1 MQFGSFPDLA
11 QIFPGLGP
19 HREHDFS
26 DLAIEISRMVGA
38 TITSTDFPAA
48 SVCVWHVYG
57 IGITHSQKWLQN
69 LILKHWIKYYE
80 SLTAE
85 FHLLC

>member
-1 MQFGSFPDLA
+1 MQFDSFPDPA

-19 HREHDFS
+19 HGEHDFS

-48 SVCVWHVYG
+48 SVYVACQWNWHH
-57 IGITHSQKWLQN
+57 TFTEMAPKFD
-69 LILKHWIKYYE
+69 IKA
-80 SLTAE
+80 LD
-85 FHLLC
+85 